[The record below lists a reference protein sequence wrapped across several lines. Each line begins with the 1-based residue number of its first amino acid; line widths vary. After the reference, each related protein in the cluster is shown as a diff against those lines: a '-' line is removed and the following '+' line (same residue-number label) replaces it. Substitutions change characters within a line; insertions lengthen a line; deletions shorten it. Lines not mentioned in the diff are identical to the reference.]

1 MKRFLSSRLSGLI
14 RVRRDRRGA
23 ATLIIAAALAGLI
36 GFLGLVVDVGIAY
49 QAESALQ
56 ASTDAAALAG
66 GQDINSASSGT
77 AIATAISYSSVAG
90 NKNVI
95 PGITATM
102 SAGYPMLKCYTS
114 TGIPCTGTAIAGGA
128 NGIVVQQQATIPTF
142 FAGIFGM
149 KSFNISAMA
158 AASSSGGYGKALDVM
173 VIVDTT
179 DSMANT
185 NDPNCGNVEKIT
197 CALEGVRTILSTL
210 TPSADYVGLM
220 VFPGLSSAT
229 QAALDYNCSNTTAPT
244 VVSYGSSPAPVYQIT
259 PLLNDYRTSNGA
271 TTLNPASDIVIA
283 ANGGSCGTK
292 RLSVVGGKGTYY
304 ADAITAAQAVLAAST
319 HINTQKVI
327 ILLSDGAANAQAP
340 SQISAAK
347 GTNECAAGVAAAATA
362 AKAGTWVYSIAYQA
376 SKSTSV
382 CTTDGGKYSGCSAMQ
397 AIASDP
403 TKFFTDSQ
411 ATCPSTDNN
420 SATTG
425 LQAAFSQV
433 AYSLLPPRLLANNTQ

>member
-1 MKRFLSSRLSGLI
+1 MKRSLSSRLSGLI

-49 QAESALQ
+49 RVQSALQ
-56 ASTDAAALAG
+56 ASTDAAALAA
-66 GQDINSASSGT
+66 GQDINSASAGT
-77 AIATAISYSSVAG
+77 AVATAISYSSVAG

-102 SAGYPMLKCYTS
+102 SAGYPILKCFTS

-128 NGIVVQQQATIPTF
+128 NGIVVQQQATVPTF
-142 FAGIFGM
+142 FAGMFGM
-149 KSFNISAMA
+149 KSFNIGATADASA
-158 AASSSGGYGKALDVM
+158 SGGFGKALDVV

-179 DSMANT
+179 DSMNSG
-185 NDPNCGNVEKIT
+185 DPSCGNLTKIA
-197 CALEGVRTILSTL
+197 CALKGVRTILSTL

-220 VFPGLSSAT
+220 VFPGLTNAT
-229 QAALDYNCSNTTAPT
+229 QAALDYNCSSNTKPT
-244 VVSYGSSPAPVYQIT
+244 DVAYGSTPAPVYQIT
-259 PLLNDYRTSNGA
+259 PLLNDYRTSNAA
-271 TTLNPASDIVIA
+271 TTLNAASNIVIA
-283 ANGGSCGTK
+283 SNGGSCGTN
-292 RLSVVGGKGTYY
+292 RLTIVGGRSTYY

-319 HINTQKVI
+319 HLNTQKVI
-327 ILLSDGAANAQAP
+327 ILLSDGAANATGSDIVA
-340 SQISAAK
+340 SKA
-347 GTNECAAGVAAAATA
+347 TNECAAGVAAAATA

-376 SKSTSV
+376 SKATTST
-382 CTTDGGKYSGCSAMQ
+382 CTTDAGKYSGCSAMQ

-403 TKFFTDSQ
+403 TKFFTDNQ
-411 ATCPSTDNN
+411 TNCPSTANN

-433 AYSLLPPRLLANNTQ
+433 AFSLLPPRLLANNTQ